1 MLFREVILAY
11 SKNNLK
17 LTHTS
22 ENLGSRG
29 FEYEDDCIQE
39 YNAV

>member
-11 SKNNLK
+11 SENDLK

-22 ENLGSRG
+22 ENLGSNG
-29 FEYEDDCIQE
+29 VEYSGM
-39 YNAV
+39 